1 MNNQPFSTTVPGK
14 DRLDPAGARRT
25 TVFIISA
32 PSGSGKSTLVARLL
46 AKDPSLRF
54 SVSYTTRKRR
64 GNEKP
69 GESYV
74 YITAEEFQKRIDR
87 GEFLEYAEV
96 FGNYYGTHREVLE
109 QAQAEGKDLILDI
122 DVKGARQLK
131 ERIPEAVTIFI
142 LPPSR
147 DILEQRLRSRS
158 EDSDRVIQRRLQEAA
173 EELRNYKQY
182 DYVLVNHQVEGSTAT
197 LSAIVRAE
205 RNRRIRME
213 EQIRPILKSFEE
225 RPPSLFADFK

>member
-1 MNNQPFSTTVPGK
+1 MNNGA
-14 DRLDPAGARRT
+14 LAAAPAYMT

-32 PSGSGKSTLVARLL
+32 PSGSGKSTLVARLM
-46 AKDPSLRF
+46 ASDPGLRF
-54 SVSYTTRKRR
+54 SVSYTTRKPR

-74 YITAEEFQKRIDR
+74 YIAPDEFRRRIEE

-96 FGNYYGTHREVLE
+96 FGNLYGTHCEVLE
-109 QAQAEGKDLILDI
+109 QAAAENKDLILDI

-131 ERIPEAVTIFI
+131 DRIPEAVSIFI

-147 DILEQRLRSRS
+147 DILEQRLRARS
-158 EDSDRVIQRRLQEAA
+158 EDSETVIQRRLQEAA

-182 DYVLVNHQVEGSTAT
+182 DYVLVNHQLEESTGA
-197 LSAIVRAE
+197 LSSIIRAE
-205 RNRRIRME
+205 RIRRVRME

-225 RPPSLFADFK
+225 RPPSLFHRQERFR